1 MPSLTLRS
9 IPEDLLEQLRESAAE
24 HRRSLNSE
32 VLVRLERSVG
42 GGRPDP
48 DAVLARIEALPRRAE
63 LPLLTDAILEKASAE
78 GRP

>member
-9 IPEDLLEQLRESAAE
+9 IPEDLMKQLRASAAE

-32 VLVRLERSVG
+32 VLVRLERSMG
-42 GGRPDP
+42 GDRPHP

-63 LPLLTDAILEKASAE
+63 LPPLTDEFLEKASAE
-78 GRP
+78 GRS